1 MGEMASAP
9 QPSGSDPHATF
20 GRADLA
26 MQLALRSVMSGVLG
40 RSHEIQLGRYRV
52 RERLGHGGCG
62 LVLLAEDPELDREVA
77 IKVVLPTRGAD
88 TSRAKWQE
96 ALQREARAIARLRH
110 PNVVEVFDAG
120 TTELYDED
128 TGEQQVGV
136 YLVMERLRGRTLRQW
151 LAKQP
156 RSWRE
161 IVDVHVQA
169 ARGLMA
175 AHGAG
180 IVHRDFKPDNVLLTS
195 DGRVVLI
202 DFGLADEARELEESS
217 SLDLSDSQHGDMS
230 VTRKS
235 RVVGTPLYMAPEQ
248 HLGRDVG
255 PAADQYAW
263 CVSLFQAL
271 YGRAPFGGDSMDEI
285 VAHKFSGKLPKARSG
300 PPRALHRVLARGLR
314 VEPRERHADL
324 DALVRA
330 TVRASAGA
338 KRFVP
343 AIAAGTIAGAAAAA
357 ALVLGRP
364 LHPCDDAPLSWSTSW
379 SEDQR
384 TQVATGLG
392 GIAVADASAIA
403 TRVLDQIDRHGRRW
417 QSAYDQV
424 CGREGA
430 GPHVVA
436 QLECLERGLEQIEH
450 VEGALAGLTADNLGQ
465 ASPLL
470 DGLRPP
476 SECLVVESAGHRSEA
491 ERAEIA
497 ELWRRMDQVNVE
509 VDATGQ
515 LSDPEWTKAALERA
529 DELGD
534 AALASTIA
542 WRLGQVARAAGRLEE
557 GADYMH
563 TAVFRAAAAH
573 DHQRALRLMPLLIL
587 AVGSDLGRR
596 DEAESLFE
604 HAKVMG
610 EQLDDAREQIAD
622 AETSLAYIAIE
633 AGEKERA
640 LDIYRRAL
648 VTFEAMP
655 EPPRQLPRVRLA
667 LAGAE
672 IEAGDYDKAAAM
684 LASAREDLDHLSL
697 PTDLNYATIDYLE
710 GGIAGKRGDYDGAER
725 GFGNAVAQLR
735 IRLHGHPFVGVGLCG
750 LASAQIDVGLLE
762 EAEAS
767 IQEARSLAL
776 AAYGPQHADTVRYEL
791 VFADVSWRRQRFDES
806 VAAIE
811 RALDALER
819 LPDREAEFL
828 VDAQLLGAW
837 SAWAT
842 GDLAKAERWAVA
854 MHSARNGENTS
865 NVDFPRSLRR
875 LDALL
880 TFARG
885 DVEGARKALQRP
897 VVTSVS
903 EPLHD
908 PELERRLDAFVLATI
923 DGTARPDAK
932 NLERPRQS
940 YFTAFARGTDA
951 ALRTRDAAVL
961 PAATAKPR

>member
-1 MGEMASAP
+1 MATAP
-9 QPSGSDPHATF
+9 PPGTDPHATF

-77 IKVVLPTRGAD
+77 IKVVLPTRAAE

-96 ALQREARAIARLRH
+96 ALQREARALARLRH

-120 TTELYDED
+120 TTELLDED

-180 IVHRDFKPDNVLLTS
+180 IVHRDFKPDNVLLTT

-202 DFGLADEARELEESS
+202 DFGLADEARELEEPS

-235 RVVGTPLYMAPEQ
+235 RIVGTPLYMAPEQ

-271 YGRAPFGGDSMDEI
+271 YGRPPFSGDSMDEI
-285 VAHKFSGKLPKARSG
+285 VAHKFSGKLPKATSG

-314 VEPRERHADL
+314 VEPRDRHADL
-324 DALVRA
+324 EALVRA
-330 TVRASAGA
+330 TLRATAGA

-343 AIAAGTIAGAAAAA
+343 AIAAGTIACAAAAA

-364 LHPCDDAPLSWSTSW
+364 QHPCDDAPLSWSTTW
-379 SEDQR
+379 SEDHR
-384 TQVATGLG
+384 TNIATGL
-392 GIAVADASAIA
+392 AALADAEASALA
-403 TRVLDQIDRHGRRW
+403 TRVVDHIDRHGRRW
-417 QSAYDQV
+417 QSAYDEV

-436 QLECLERGLEQIEH
+436 QLECLERGLEQVEH
-450 VEGALAGLTADNLGQ
+450 VGAALGSLTDENVAQ

-476 SECLVVESAGHRSEA
+476 SECLVAEGGDHRSA
-491 ERAEIA
+491 ADRAEIA
-497 ELWRRMDQVNVE
+497 ELWRRMDQINVE
-509 VDATGQ
+509 VDASGQ
-515 LSDPEWTKAALERA
+515 LSDPEWAKSALDRA

-573 DHQRALRLMPLLIL
+573 DYQRALRLMPLLIL
-587 AVGSDLGRR
+587 AVGSDLQRR

-604 HAKVMG
+604 HAKTMAA
-610 EQLDDAREQIAD
+610 QLDDGRERVTD

-633 AGEKERA
+633 TGDKTRA
-640 LDIYRRAL
+640 LDIYQRAL
-648 VTFEAMP
+648 ATYESMP
-655 EPPRQLPRVRLA
+655 EIPRELPRVRLA
-667 LAGAE
+667 LAGAA
-672 IEAGDYDKAAAM
+672 IENGDYDKATAM
-684 LASAREDLDHLSL
+684 LAHAREDLDQLSL

-710 GGIAGKRGDYDGAER
+710 GGIAEKRGDYEGALR
-725 GFGNAVAQLR
+725 GFGTAVKRLR
-735 IRLHGHPFVGVGLCG
+735 VRLHGHPFVGVGLCG
-750 LASAQIDVGLLE
+750 LASVQLDAGLIE
-762 EAEAS
+762 EAAAS
-767 IQEARSLAL
+767 IEEARTLA
-776 AAYGPQHADTVRYEL
+776 
-791 VFADVSWRRQRFDES
+791 
-806 VAAIE
+806 
-811 RALDALER
+811 
-819 LPDREAEFL
+819 
-828 VDAQLLGAW
+828 
-837 SAWAT
+837 
-842 GDLAKAERWAVA
+842 
-854 MHSARNGENTS
+854 
-865 NVDFPRSLRR
+865 
-875 LDALL
+875 
-880 TFARG
+880 
-885 DVEGARKALQRP
+885 
-897 VVTSVS
+897 
-903 EPLHD
+903 
-908 PELERRLDAFVLATI
+908 
-923 DGTARPDAK
+923 
-932 NLERPRQS
+932 
-940 YFTAFARGTDA
+940 
-951 ALRTRDAAVL
+951 
-961 PAATAKPR
+961 